1 MKRVLSFI
9 FVLNPLVAPSHSPS
23 HSPFSADMMGA
34 LHNYVTV
41 APDQFLGNP
50 QYVEIMYN
58 MCKVVSYLTVPLQG
72 MVLPLE
78 IVPLPGIIPLPG
90 IVPLPGILPL
100 PGMVPLP
107 GTSFKAPDSL
117 LKSLIL

>member
-23 HSPFSADMMGA
+23 HSPLSADMMGA

-58 MCKVVSYLTVPLQG
+58 MCKVVSCSV
-72 MVLPLE
+72 
-78 IVPLPGIIPLPG
+78 VPLPGM
-90 IVPLPGILPL
+90 LPL

-107 GTSFKAPDSL
+107 ERYHFQKQVSRRLTACL
-117 LKSLIL
+117 T